1 MRSMKPTLM
10 IFCHVSFSTH
20 NMLDVNKE
28 LKTEIQS
35 IIWKNLEDPIVT
47 DLILTVRILS
57 YSIVRA

>member
-1 MRSMKPTLM
+1 
-10 IFCHVSFSTH
+10 
-20 NMLDVNKE
+20 MLDVNKE

-47 DLILTVRILS
+47 DLILTVRIRS

>member
-35 IIWKNLEDPIVT
+35 NLEDPIVT